1 LKSKMPAA
9 SRNAQSEDG
18 AMNGTK
24 RKFGLKHGLG
34 IVVTLAI
41 IAGVGIAYV
50 IASGLADRWARRT
63 IVEQLEKA
71 TGARV
76 EMGNFHF
83 NWRLLTARFDGLTL
97 HGRERAV
104 SPPLFQ
110 ASTLQFSI
118 HVESLW
124 GRKISLGHLD
134 MSHFSAHVQIAK
146 DGSTNIPGPQI
157 PASAG
162 ATNVQSLFDLKV
174 TQLRLED
181 GEILWNDARIPL
193 EARGGNFEFGLNYTS
208 EGAHPVYLG
217 QVNWQKFEID
227 ALRYLPFT
235 SNFSARFTLRQD
247 SLSVTQLQWN
257 TPGGEIDGQASLASF
272 AQPAWTFRYRGQLRL
287 EDMWTILRMRDVPG
301 GHIEFVGDGEY
312 SSEQMNFSGRYTADR
327 ITMKYQWFHPG
338 NISAHGSYRA
348 DKHSADLPDL
358 EALLLGGNVSSRVRI
373 NFPKLDFR
381 AESKVRGLDLHQ
393 ALAAENNPSLPVNPL
408 HWTSRIDADAIT
420 TWVADFKHLDSRG
433 SSVWTP
439 PDVPAEKQIPTTAH
453 FEFHY
458 DMDHKQFALSPG
470 EITTPSSRIQFRGAL
485 SVIDTSM
492 DLTVDT
498 EDLKPWDDFINRLR
512 GLGAEPQAIGGRFH
526 WEGRLTGPLEGPTFA
541 GHFKGSEAN
550 YGSLYWDDLE
560 GELSYSP
567 YELQL
572 DRTRARRG
580 RSSADLDLAL
590 DLDNW
595 SFSPE
600 SEWRLGVNLVGA
612 DTDDLQK
619 MLGTSYAAHGLLT
632 GQFQGKGTH
641 AQPDFSG
648 LFDVS
653 EAALGSW
660 RFERARGQLSMHPG
674 EVRIANAEVRMAA
687 LAPGAPTGLL
697 TGNLDYRTDSGQV
710 SFDFTGAAIP
720 LEAIEKI
727 QMARLP
733 VAGRLNVQAHG
744 QGPLRAPEL
753 HATLR
758 LIDLKLGNDVVGS
771 FDGKVNSDGHHLSA
785 TIDSAMTSGRLAG
798 NLDVGLEGDYPVTAH
813 ITAERIDFNPFLVS
827 ALHLSRLN
835 SHSLVD
841 GQFDVAGFGTRPE
854 TLAVEANLSRLTF
867 DFESVKLENA
877 GPVRLTYRRDE
888 VRVEQANLR
897 GGDTD
902 FHLTGSARFAG
913 DQALNLSLNGAV
925 SLQLLAGYMPQLEA
939 TGRAQINAAVGGTM
953 TTPRFNGRVHIE
965 GASLR
970 YGDFPAG
977 LSNVAGDFN
986 FDANRMVFDN
996 VAAESGGG
1004 RLAIGG
1010 TVAYGEGPLN
1020 YAINMRTDQIRIR
1033 YPVGMSWLVG
1043 GTLRLSGNR
1052 QSATLSGR
1060 IIVDRLLMAEGFDLG
1075 AFMVSAKEPATGPS
1089 TTSSFLQNLAFDIQA
1104 DSSPDSRMEWTGA
1117 RLQTDA
1123 SLRLRGTWEH
1133 PILLGHIHLL
1143 SGEMNFRGNQYT
1155 IARGDINF
1163 ANPFRLDPV
1172 LNVEATT
1179 TIRQYEVT
1187 LDFTGPASRLT
1198 LAYRSDPPLPSSDII
1213 ELLALGQTG
1222 GESAARTTT
1231 GQNAGVGASAL
1242 LSEAISSQLG
1252 GRIQR
1257 LFGVSHFSVGPSVAT
1272 LNNTQN
1278 SIASVTIE
1286 QQVTK
1291 GLVVTYITDI
1301 TTTQYQVIQIEYTIN
1316 REFSVVALRDENG
1329 TFGLDVVR
1337 KTRFK

>member
-1 LKSKMPAA
+1 
-9 SRNAQSEDG
+9 
-18 AMNGTK
+18 
-24 RKFGLKHGLG
+24 
-34 IVVTLAI
+34 
-41 IAGVGIAYV
+41 
-50 IASGLADRWARRT
+50 
-63 IVEQLEKA
+63 
-71 TGARV
+71 
-76 EMGNFHF
+76 
-83 NWRLLTARFDGLTL
+83 
-97 HGRERAV
+97 
-104 SPPLFQ
+104 
-110 ASTLQFSI
+110 
-118 HVESLW
+118 
-124 GRKISLGHLD
+124 
-134 MSHFSAHVQIAK
+134 
-146 DGSTNIPGPQI
+146 
-157 PASAG
+157 
-162 ATNVQSLFDLKV
+162 
-174 TQLRLED
+174 
-181 GEILWNDARIPL
+181 
-193 EARGGNFEFGLNYTS
+193 
-208 EGAHPVYLG
+208 
-217 QVNWQKFEID
+217 
-227 ALRYLPFT
+227 
-235 SNFSARFTLRQD
+235 
-247 SLSVTQLQWN
+247 
-257 TPGGEIDGQASLASF
+257 
-272 AQPAWTFRYRGQLRL
+272 
-287 EDMWTILRMRDVPG
+287 
-301 GHIEFVGDGEY
+301 
-312 SSEQMNFSGRYTADR
+312 
-327 ITMKYQWFHPG
+327 
-338 NISAHGSYRA
+338 
-348 DKHSADLPDL
+348 
-358 EALLLGGNVSSRVRI
+358 
-373 NFPKLDFR
+373 
-381 AESKVRGLDLHQ
+381 
-393 ALAAENNPSLPVNPL
+393 
-408 HWTSRIDADAIT
+408 
-420 TWVADFKHLDSRG
+420 
-433 SSVWTP
+433 
-439 PDVPAEKQIPTTAH
+439 
-453 FEFHY
+453 
-458 DMDHKQFALSPG
+458 
-470 EITTPSSRIQFRGAL
+470 
-485 SVIDTSM
+485 
-492 DLTVDT
+492 
-498 EDLKPWDDFINRLR
+498 
-512 GLGAEPQAIGGRFH
+512 
-526 WEGRLTGPLEGPTFA
+526 
-541 GHFKGSEAN
+541 
-550 YGSLYWDDLE
+550 
-560 GELSYSP
+560 
-567 YELQL
+567 
-572 DRTRARRG
+572 
-580 RSSADLDLAL
+580 
-590 DLDNW
+590 
-595 SFSPE
+595 
-600 SEWRLGVNLVGA
+600 
-612 DTDDLQK
+612 
-619 MLGTSYAAHGLLT
+619 
-632 GQFQGKGTH
+632 
-641 AQPDFSG
+641 
-648 LFDVS
+648 
-653 EAALGSW
+653 
-660 RFERARGQLSMHPG
+660 
-674 EVRIANAEVRMAA
+674 
-687 LAPGAPTGLL
+687 
-697 TGNLDYRTDSGQV
+697 
-710 SFDFTGAAIP
+710 
-720 LEAIEKI
+720 
-727 QMARLP
+727 
-733 VAGRLNVQAHG
+733 
-744 QGPLRAPEL
+744 
-753 HATLR
+753 
-758 LIDLKLGNDVVGS
+758 
-771 FDGKVNSDGHHLSA
+771 
-785 TIDSAMTSGRLAG
+785 
-798 NLDVGLEGDYPVTAH
+798 
-813 ITAERIDFNPFLVS
+813 
-827 ALHLSRLN
+827 
-835 SHSLVD
+835 
-841 GQFDVAGFGTRPE
+841 
-854 TLAVEANLSRLTF
+854 
-867 DFESVKLENA
+867 
-877 GPVRLTYRRDE
+877 
-888 VRVEQANLR
+888 
-897 GGDTD
+897 
-902 FHLTGSARFAG
+902 
-913 DQALNLSLNGAV
+913 
-925 SLQLLAGYMPQLEA
+925 MPQLEA